1 MKGGTKMP
9 KTALLSLKGEKI
21 KDIKLNDDVWGIT
34 PNDQVIYEHIN
45 LTMANARQG
54 SHKVK
59 TRSEVS
65 GGGRKPWRQ
74 KGTGNARQGSTRAPH
89 WVGGGVVFG
98 PSSDRNYTKKMNKKE
113 RRLALKSA
121 LTYKAKANEIVV
133 IEKFDAETNKTK
145 DMLKLLD
152 GLKLSGKLLIVTT
165 ELTENA
171 ILATRNIDSIKLIL
185 ANEINTYDVLY
196 CDKLVITEDALKYV
210 EEVLK

>member
-1 MKGGTKMP
+1 MS

-21 KDIKLNDDVWGIT
+21 KDIKLDDNIWGIT
-34 PNDQVIYEHIN
+34 PNDQVVYEHIN
-45 LTMANARQG
+45 LAMANKRQG
-54 SHKVK
+54 SHAVK

-98 PSSDRNYTKKMNKKE
+98 PSSNRNYTKKMNKKE

-121 LTYKAKANEIVV
+121 LTYKANDKDIVA
-133 IEKFDAETNKTK
+133 IEKFDFETNKTR
-145 DMLKLLD
+145 DALKLLE

-171 ILATRNIDSIKLIL
+171 ILATRNIASIKLIL
-185 ANEINTYDVLY
+185 ANELNTYDVLS

>member
-1 MKGGTKMP
+1 MP

-34 PNDQVIYEHIN
+34 PNDQAIYEHIN

>member
-1 MKGGTKMP
+1 MP

-121 LTYKAKANEIVV
+121 LTYKAKANEIVA

-152 GLKLSGKLLIVTT
+152 GLRLSGKLLIVTT

>member
-1 MKGGTKMP
+1 MP

-98 PSSDRNYTKKMNKKE
+98 PSSDRKYTKKMNKKE

-121 LTYKAKANEIVV
+121 LTYKAKANEIVA